1 MRTDKEQLS
10 LILEKKSVAE
20 KRRRR
25 NRKIMYSAFSLVL
38 CLAVVL
44 GAVLVTGRN
53 KDEKAMDMYG
63 NNAPIQNQHSATNGA
78 DNDFGTAENADGV
91 ILGDAPTDAPAD
103 DRVTIGDKFEADVME
118 TPGFMGGSTSA
129 PPSNGAGN
137 QTQSGILT
145 GGEIKDNKDYVAW
158 AETAAKEGWTELG
171 AKWQLSTV
179 KRVTVNTAGYSGA
192 VVQLL
197 DGEGNVLYGAVTDA
211 NGVAYLFVG
220 EQDVIHTVSVTANG
234 QNKTQAFSGTE
245 YSFDIGNQVKYSNL
259 DLMFVVDTTGS
270 MGDELEYLKVEIADV
285 INRISENINVR
296 TSVNFYR
303 DEGDQYV
310 VKYHAFNTDA
320 NAVQEIVK
328 QQSADGGGDYE
339 EAVHT
344 ALYNAVYDH
353 AWETDSV
360 KIMFLVLDAP
370 PHTNDDVIASLSTTV
385 RKAAEQ
391 GIRIVPVASSGV
403 NKDTEGLLRSM
414 ALITGG
420 TYTFLTDNSGI
431 GNPHLTPSTKDYD
444 VEYLNDMLVRI
455 VLEYC
460 GVKVDK
466 NVIKGQ
472 DITVEGNDTFESDYI
487 Q

>member
-10 LILEKKSVAE
+10 LIMEKKSVAE

-25 NRKIMYSAFSLVL
+25 NKKIMYSAFSVVL

-44 GAVLVTGRN
+44 SAVLITGKGKN
-53 KDEKAMDMYG
+53 EKAMDMYG

-78 DNDFGTAENADGV
+78 EKDFGKVENADGV
-91 ILGDAPTDAPAD
+91 IIGDAPAD
-103 DRVTIGDKFEADVME
+103 DVLTEEWVEDAIG
-118 TPGFMGGSTSA
+118 TPGHMSSSGSSA
-129 PPSNGAGN
+129 PSSGGVGN
-137 QTQSGILT
+137 QAQSGTLT
-145 GGEIKDNKDYVAW
+145 GGEIKDNKDYAAW
-158 AETAAKEGWTELG
+158 AEAAAKEGWTELG

-179 KRVTVNTAGYSGA
+179 KRVTVNTSGYGGA
-192 VVQLL
+192 LVQLL
-197 DGEGNVLYGAVTDA
+197 DGEGKVLYGAVTNAD
-211 NGVAYLFVG
+211 GVAHLFVG
-220 EQDVIHTVSVTANG
+220 EQDVIHSVSVIANG
-234 QNKTQAFSGTE
+234 QSQTQAYSGTE
-245 YSFDIGNQVKYSNL
+245 YSFDMGNQVKYSNL

-285 INRISENINVR
+285 INRISQNINVR

-360 KIMFLVLDAP
+360 KVMFIVLDAP

-391 GIRIVPVASSGV
+391 GIRIVPVASSGIDK
-403 NKDTEGLLRSM
+403 NTEGLLRSM

-420 TYTFLTDNSGI
+420 TYTFLTDNSGV
-431 GNPHLTPSTKDYD
+431 GNPHLPPSTKDYD

-460 GVKVDK
+460 GIKVDK
-466 NVIKGQ
+466 NIVVEPNTSVDDDSVISNYEQ
-472 DITVEGNDTFESDYI
+472 
-487 Q
+487 